1 MTMLS
6 LRTAALAFGVAA
18 ASLSLTGTAS
28 AVDVENGDQKE
39 YTVTLTESG
48 GKATVKVGP
57 GETKMDLCAVCSVA
71 IEGAQPVSGSGLD
84 RVIIKDGKLSRV
96 DG

>member
-1 MTMLS
+1 MTMHL
-6 LRTAALAFGVAA
+6 LRAAFFAVAALGLAGTAA
-18 ASLSLTGTAS
+18 
-28 AVDVENGDQKE
+28 AVDVENADQKE

-48 GKATVKVGP
+48 GKTTVKLGP

-71 IEGAQPVSGSGLD
+71 IEGAQPVNGSGLD
-84 RVIIKDGKLSRV
+84 KVIIQDGKLSRV